1 MADFDKAGSQVDE
14 WEEIAAAGTRKGAV
28 IDIPDDIGIVLLI
41 SLAHSSANAHANGAL
56 VTVEGSENTSGD
68 EDWDEVVP
76 GGFRSDG
83 GTAAEK
89 TVDQNSSG
97 TTLYLDGTTGYETK
111 FLKFFIKDN
120 TIADSEIARVNSW
133 DAGVSVNCFDD
144 MTNSHALTTT
154 KTYNIVDEWP
164 VRVPK
169 EFRRVRVNVWN
180 DDADC
185 TICTRTRKA
194 LATDIV

>member
-14 WEEIAAAGTRKGAV
+14 WAQIAAANTREGAV
-28 IDIPDDIGIVLLI
+28 VTIPDDIGVLLLI
-41 SLAHSSANAHANGAL
+41 TVAHSSGNAHANGAL
-56 VTVEGSENTSGD
+56 VMIEGSENTSGD
-68 EDWDEVVP
+68 EDWAEVVP
-76 GGFRSDG
+76 GGYRSSG
-83 GTAAEK
+83 GTADEK

-97 TTLYLDGTTGYETK
+97 TTLYLSGTTGYQTK

-120 TIADSEIARVNSW
+120 TIEDSEVARVSDW
-133 DAGVSVNCFDD
+133 EVAVSVNCFDG

-154 KTYNIVDEWP
+154 KTYNIVDEWV

-169 EFRRVRVNVWN
+169 ELRRARVNVLN

-185 TICTRTRKA
+185 TVCTRTRKA
-194 LATDIV
+194 LATDIQ